1 MKVRLLMVLLALG
14 FMAQAQ
20 TVFVEGKQSGVW
32 DADTVVVTGDVKI
45 EDTLLISPGVTVLFD
60 GFYTIQVLEGTSFRA
75 EGTDTEPIVFT
86 VADTTGFS
94 VFNQGCGGWNGFL
107 LNKAERVRFD
117 HCLLQYAKAADTLD
131 RFGGALNVLDC
142 HDVELRHTTLR
153 CNFSREH
160 GGALNAEN
168 STLCFSHC
176 AVNENLLYTS
186 DPTYAMYGAGLR
198 FLKCDV
204 AMSDMEFR
212 GNYGPTSIGG
222 GMSLDSCS
230 VVLDRAVFTDNI
242 AINGGGFYI
251 MRCNDKECRFSNLLV
266 VNNHSRHFAGGFAFA
281 DASPD
286 VYNATVY
293 GNSSEGVNCNG
304 VFFYQYSS
312 PKMNNCIIYGNY
324 PDSLS
329 AIGDT
334 IQMWLWTF
342 DDYAPEFRN
351 CLIENGMDAITGDE
365 YIHVFEDIIDADPCF
380 VDPETLNF
388 RLRAES
394 PCRDAGLVTLPDFLL
409 NGTDLDGMP
418 RVANQRIDLGPYE
431 YSAND
436 VSQQAARSSASLIGN
451 PLNAQSRLEFRLT
464 EAGPVSLHVYDLT
477 GRRVVSKELGRKT
490 VGNHTFDLGFMTED
504 PKAGL
509 YLIELV
515 TPERTVTFKAIR

>member
-1 MKVRLLMVLLALG
+1 MKSRFLLAALLLCVMG
-14 FMAQAQ
+14 QAQ

-32 DADTVVVTGDVKI
+32 DADTVLVTGDVKV

-60 GFYTIQVLEGTSFRA
+60 GFYTIEVLDGASILA
-75 EGTDTEPIVFT
+75 EGTAIEPIEFT

-94 VFNQGCGGWNGFL
+94 VFNQGSGGWNGFL
-107 LNKAERVRFD
+107 LDKAGKVRFD

-131 RFGGALNVLDC
+131 RFGGALNILDC
-142 HDVELRHTTLR
+142 HDVEIRHTTLR

-160 GGALNAEN
+160 GGALNAVN
-168 STLCFSHC
+168 STLRFSDC
-176 AVNENLLYTS
+176 AVNENLLYTL
-186 DPTYAMYGAGLR
+186 DPTYALYGAGLR

-204 AMSDMEFR
+204 VMSDMEFR
-212 GNYGPTSIGG
+212 GNFGPNCIGG

-230 VVLDRAVFTDNI
+230 VVLDHASFIGNT

-266 VNNHSRHFAGGFAFA
+266 VGNHSGHFAGGFAFA

-286 VYNATVY
+286 VYNATVF

-324 PDSLS
+324 PDSLGLPS
-329 AIGDT
+329 DT

-342 DDYAPEFRN
+342 EDYAPEFRN
-351 CLIENGMDAITGDE
+351 CLIENGMDAITGSE
-365 YIHVFEDIIDADPCF
+365 YIKVFEDILDADPRF
-380 VDPETLNF
+380 VDPEMLNF
-388 RLRAES
+388 RLRADS
-394 PCRDAGLVTLPDFLL
+394 PCRDAGLVNLPDYML

-431 YSAND
+431 YSANELP
-436 VSQQAARSSASLIGN
+436 QPTACSSASLIGN
-451 PLNAQSRLEFRLT
+451 PLNAQSRLEFHLAY
-464 EAGPVSLHVYDLT
+464 AGPVSLRVYDLT
-477 GRRVVSKELGRKT
+477 GRRVVSRELGRRSA
-490 VGNHTFDLGFMTED
+490 GQHTLELGFMMEELK
-504 PKAGL
+504 PGL
-509 YLIELV
+509 YLVELV
-515 TPERTVTFKAIR
+515 TPERVVTLKMIR